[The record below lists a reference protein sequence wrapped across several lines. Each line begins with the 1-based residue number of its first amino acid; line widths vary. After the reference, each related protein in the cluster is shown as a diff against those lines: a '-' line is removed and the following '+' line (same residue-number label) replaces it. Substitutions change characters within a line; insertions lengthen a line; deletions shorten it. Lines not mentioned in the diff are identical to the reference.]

1 MTTFTT
7 STRNEAVVTATP
19 QEVWAKIS
27 DPDTVAR
34 LTPFLER
41 VAERGDHWV
50 WELQKIPILG
60 KSFSFTFTERMS
72 FDEPRRME
80 FRHDPDAADGTES
93 AGVEGWYDL
102 TEHED
107 GTRLETSMEISV
119 DLPFPRIAR
128 SGVQT
133 GMKGVVGAMGQR
145 FAQNLLRELGASQ
158 A

>member
-7 STRNEAVVTATP
+7 STHSSATVTAP
-19 QEVWAKIS
+19 PERVWDVIT
-27 DPDTVAR
+27 DPDRIAE
-34 LTPFLER
+34 LTPFLSR
-41 VAERGDHWV
+41 VTARGGHWV
-50 WELQKIPILG
+50 WEMTKVPVLG
-60 KSFSFTFTERMS
+60 KSFSFTFTERMT

-80 FRHDPDAADGTES
+80 FSHDPAAGTGPES

-102 TEHED
+102 SPAGG
-107 GTRLETSMEISV
+107 GTRLETRMEISV
-119 DLPFPRIAR
+119 DLPFPKIAR

-145 FAQNLLRELGASQ
+145 FAQNLLRELGADE